1 MGMNP
6 ATHQWIPFDITNK
19 TFATNLM
26 DIMLRPLEEEGVTF
40 WWLGIHTTISIFFL
54 SSS

>member
-1 MGMNP
+1 MGINP

-26 DIMLRPLEEEGVTF
+26 DIMLKPLEEEGVTF
-40 WWLGIHTTISIFFL
+40 WWLGTFITQQQRQ
-54 SSS
+54 